1 MSAQAE
7 RVRWVAG
14 LSARIGDIHREVNR
28 PDVCTETVRRVTG
41 LSAQKGDVHR
51 KGNRTDIVFPQEKVV
66 YVVHS

>member
-1 MSAQAE
+1 MG
-7 RVRWVAG
+7 RWVVCTDRG
-14 LSARIGDIHREVNR
+14 YSQRGKY
-28 PDVCTETVRRVTG
+28 VCTETVRRVTG